1 MRSCA
6 VRGGPSVFI
15 TVRGDVPATIRRAN
29 VAGIVKAKPGK
40 AARPASL
47 RTALQRWW
55 QAYSKAPA
63 RNCRQAMIHSVE
75 AGCGPY
81 LYIRN

>member
-55 QAYSKAPA
+55 QAYSKAPRA
-63 RNCRQAMIHSVE
+63 QLQVMVHSVE
-75 AGCGPY
+75 AGCGLH